1 MRFGGERHP
10 LFEKGLQ
17 EFRAGRPFEAH
28 EDWERLWDESAG
40 NDRVFLQGLIQLAA
54 ACVHVGRGNPAP
66 ARRLFGLALAK
77 LESIPEGFAPIP
89 IEPLRRDLRS
99 ALDADDLM
107 PVHLET
113 LFRL

>member
-10 LFEKGLQ
+10 LFENGVQ

-28 EDWERLWDESAG
+28 EDWERLWNESTG
-40 NDRVFLQGLIQLAA
+40 NDRDFLQGLIQLAA

-66 ARRLFGLALAK
+66 ARRLFGLALSK
-77 LESIPEGFAPIP
+77 LETIPEGFAPIP
-89 IEPLRRDLRS
+89 IETLRRGLRS
-99 ALDADDLM
+99 ALDADDLR
-107 PVHLET
+107 PAHLED